1 MLLFYID
8 ESGHHRMDADPDDP
22 TRLAHDT
29 TDWFVLSAVGIRDT
43 SRRPLAEAID
53 RIKRE
58 RLAGGP
64 ERAWGETEIKGRR
77 LAITQRSL
85 STGTTE
91 EGSYPE
97 LGDPARLN
105 ALEHELRMLFSR
117 FRPLTF
123 SVAIDKHALFA
134 KRPGESAL
142 GWAYAF
148 LYRRMALSLERLYPG
163 EGGVLVADQQ
173 TEHEKAF
180 RSGDL
185 TRLRDDLAA
194 AAPWLR
200 ADYRLLLDRPLWI
213 DSTLS
218 TWDREIVQLADLAA
232 FTTHEGVAR
241 GFDSAGARS
250 LWPAIRPVLAEDWS
264 KGGPDGEGLVIFPR
278 PGTWPR
284 TDIRPMA

>member
-8 ESGHHRMDADPDDP
+8 ESGHHRMDADADDP
-22 TRLAHDT
+22 ARLTRDT

-58 RLAGGP
+58 RLGATP
-64 ERAWGETEIKGRR
+64 ERPWNETEIKGRR
-77 LAITQRSL
+77 LAITQRWHES
-85 STGTTE
+85 GTPAE
-91 EGSYPE
+91 DAYPV
-97 LGDPARLN
+97 LDDPTKLA
-105 ALEHELRMLFSR
+105 ALEHDLRMLFSR

-123 SVAIDKHALFA
+123 SVAIDKRALFA
-134 KRPGESAL
+134 QRPGDSAL

-185 TRLRDDLAA
+185 TRLRDDLAET
-194 AAPWLR
+194 APWLR

-218 TWDREIVQLADLAA
+218 TWDREIIQLADLAA
-232 FTTHEGVAR
+232 FTTHEGLSR

-250 LWPAIRPVLAEDWS
+250 LWPAIRAVLAEDWN

-278 PGTWPR
+278 PQRWPD
-284 TDIRPMA
+284 TAPATA